1 METRVSLKYFMNGCR
16 YLALNNQKLPHVPH
30 VFSSIN
36 KLSFFLLLGEVE
48 VTNFG
53 ENSLKLVNSLT
64 T

>member
-16 YLALNNQKLPHVPH
+16 YLALNNQKLPH